1 MLADIIID
9 ILFGL
14 NILIGFFV
22 PLRTSEGKAIFVTF
36 VGDYVYDRKA
46 LCKSKLKISFILE
59 IISVIPFSY
68 FKYISTASYL

>member
-22 PLRTSEGKAIFVTF
+22 PLRTSEGKEIFVTF

-46 LCKSKLKISFILE
+46 LC
-59 IISVIPFSY
+59 
-68 FKYISTASYL
+68 